1 MTQISKDFTLHI
13 QDLRRECSV
22 HALQVR
28 WHFKIKDVK
37 DLLHSTISIPPSR
50 LQLFQTNCPIPL
62 STNLTLHCLN
72 IDRSGCTLHLS
83 IIEEDVIGA
92 AGFVLNHAQEISL
105 DRECA
110 NILDDIRSGLSRE
123 TMPIKTDVLDC
134 TGGVYFMRGICGRRV
149 AVFKPFDEEQGM
161 PNNTKGFQGTG
172 ELGLRQYAKPG
183 YGCVREV
190 AAYIMD
196 VDNFCRVPPTLLVH
210 CEHPVLNYP
219 ERSGC
224 KSHPYP
230 KLGSLQKFV
239 YALGTFEDVGSSLL
253 GVLEVQKVALLDLR
267 LLNGDRNASNILAI
281 RKQND
286 THTDCTYSN
295 SCIAASGSQMSGECT
310 KFDSAERGVYELV
323 PIDHGYCLPSRLL
336 IHELDWAW
344 FYYPQIDQPVHDEI
358 KQYLKGLDL
367 DVLLRGMLS
376 QVSLSEESLFL
387 ARVSHQLVV
396 EGVAAG
402 LTLFNIAAIVARTA
416 DDIPSALEKALDEA
430 EENAF
435 RTIEVRVTALSRSPR
450 SASSHFSH
458 SPPISR
464 KSRTIYLPPE
474 EGFSYCIP
482 RVSGLESE
490 RIMKIDGYLPFSRLG
505 SSLAVSTNTCAESS
519 DAKNKSVR
527 FNFTGSCSM
536 IEDSIGC
543 TDSSGTNT
551 PSVKGSSGPS
561 SPDRDHVTPEDT
573 PIATTAATMCVEIE
587 DSAVDIYDVIR
598 ISRRESRIPFVDADE
613 ALECRIG
620 SPLALQK
627 CPAATASFCSIDTGE
642 ESFASPF
649 PTQPSC
655 RMKRVNTLNQVA
667 LPTLERCTFF
677 HDFGLHD
684 PKHFTLAGTSSC
696 GAVDPIDAVG
706 LYHIPTPLRQGKS
719 FVVPG
724 SASKPPNLATC
735 SVDSEHPSRWASNS
749 GTITSYCDDEDAYI
763 TDIDASPLSSPTS
776 PGRKSNLTSFLRVT
790 SFSAFS
796 SAPIYDGEGAERR
809 LGNLRKE
816 RRRQIALTDEFSR
829 IRLSFAK
836 NSVGTLISK
845 AVRAKAVSQ
854 QYTHT

>member
-1 MTQISKDFTLHI
+1 MTQISKDFTLQI
-13 QDLRRECSV
+13 QDLRRECSA

-37 DLLHSTISIPPSR
+37 DLLHSTIGIPPSR

-62 STNLTLHCLN
+62 SSNLTLHCLN
-72 IDRSGCTLHLS
+72 IDRSGCILNLS

-110 NILDDIRSGLSRE
+110 NMLADIRSGLSRE

-253 GVLEVQKVALLDLR
+253 GDLEVQKVALLDLR

-281 RKQND
+281 RKQNN
-286 THTDCTYSN
+286 TRSDCTCSN
-295 SCIAASGSQMSGECT
+295 SCISASGFQMSGECK
-310 KFDSAERGVYELV
+310 KFDRAERGVYELV

-416 DDIPSALEKALDEA
+416 DDVPSALEKALDEA

-450 SASSHFSH
+450 NASSHLGH
-458 SPPISR
+458 SPSISR
-464 KSRTIYLPPE
+464 KSPM
-474 EGFSYCIP
+474 GDDFSYCIP
-482 RVSGLESE
+482 RVSGPESV
-490 RIMKIDGYLPFSRLG
+490 RIRKIDGYLPSSRLG
-505 SSLAVSTNTCAESS
+505 SSLAVSTSTCTESP
-519 DAKNKSVR
+519 DTKNKSVR
-527 FNFTGSCSM
+527 FSFTGPCSV
-536 IEDSIGC
+536 IEESIGC

-561 SPDRDHVTPEDT
+561 SPDRDHVQPEDT
-573 PIATTAATMCVEIE
+573 PTATAPATMCVKIE
-587 DSAVDIYDVIR
+587 DSAVHICDAIR
-598 ISRRESRIPFVDADE
+598 MSRESRIPFVDADL
-613 ALECRIG
+613 ALECRMG

-627 CPAATASFCSIDTGE
+627 CAAITAPFCSIDTGE
-642 ESFASPF
+642 ECFATSFPA
-649 PTQPSC
+649 QPSC

-667 LPTLERCTFF
+667 LPTLERCTLS

-684 PKHFTLAGTSSC
+684 PKHFTVAGTSSC
-696 GAVDPIDAVG
+696 GAGDPIDASG
-706 LYHIPTPLRQGKS
+706 LYHVPTPLRQGTS
-719 FVVPG
+719 FSVPEC
-724 SASKPPNLATC
+724 ASKLPQLATC
-735 SVDSEHPSRWASNS
+735 SVDSEHPSLWASNG
-749 GTITSYCDDEDAYI
+749 GTVTSYCDDEDAYT

-776 PGRKSNLTSFLRVT
+776 PSRKSKSTSFLRVT

-796 SAPIYDGEGAERR
+796 SAPIYDAEGAERR

-836 NSVGTLISK
+836 NSVGALISK
-845 AVRAKAVSQ
+845 AVRVKAVSQ
-854 QYTHT
+854 SQQYAHTHT